1 MKIYIFILVFIVIID
16 VFVDEKKIF
25 YFKLFLMILYDLKY
39 MNFCFLNFVL
49 NNIFFFIKDWYKVRE
64 DWNLEMLMI
73 YLML

>member
-39 MNFCFLNFVL
+39 MNFCFLNFAL
-49 NNIFFFIKDWYKVRE
+49 NNNFFFIKDWYKVRE
-64 DWNLEMLMI
+64 DWNLEILMI